1 MNPRLKA
8 LELHGYKTFASRYNF
23 EFPGNIT
30 AIVGPNG
37 SGKSNISDSLRWVL
51 GEQSYSL
58 LRGRKTEDMIFSGS
72 DLRPRA
78 GMASAT
84 ITFDNSDGWLP
95 IDFSEVSIM
104 RRAYRDGGNEYL
116 LNGQRVRL
124 KDISELLA
132 QSGLA
137 ERTYTIIGQG
147 LVDAA
152 LSLRPEERRRFFEEA
167 AGIGLY
173 RSRREEAIT
182 RLETTQRNLERVQ
195 DIISELGPRL
205 SSLER
210 QAKKAEEYDRVK
222 ADLDV
227 LLKDWYGYHWHNT
240 QKDLLHAREV
250 LRGQEERLKT
260 SRNKVEEVET
270 RVQAARVRLQELR
283 NELNLLHTQSAALHT
298 EREKISRNLAVLDER
313 HRSLISQEQQIR
325 NDLSRAEENGA
336 LYSDRLE
343 ELNQEKFKLQK
354 DLEEAQTQLQQAQE
368 NFNKRQAERGKIE
381 GLIREMRRNLVNV
394 ETQQVQQKAHLKELT
409 NRLET
414 LLSSSKSISQGL
426 ENAESDLARVQSE
439 YDSVCDEQQIV
450 EKKARDLE
458 NKLQKENESLKRLE
472 QEIREIDNQKSRN
485 ETELAK
491 NKAQL
496 EVVLQAERALTGLT
510 NGARNLIQAAKQGKL
525 SGNYKAISSLLDVPA
540 QYEIAIASVL
550 GEQLDAIWLDENT
563 DPEKALEFL
572 ENAENGR
579 AVLVP
584 SKLIKK
590 SVKLGPKDDP
600 DCLGVAVDLINCDTD
615 LREFLSILLGQVWV
629 VKDRNSA
636 KKLLKELPAT
646 GRIVTLKGEVFNGNG
661 VIVAGRD
668 ARSNIVSRPRQKR
681 ELEEKIQELTRKIEA
696 LEDQAAS
703 VEEKIDELRASRQKI
718 ESEAKV
724 ARAEISNLN
733 TRVQQSA
740 LAVEQ
745 VKQKQEWQKNQLSNL
760 NKQVDQCTGEIAAL
774 EKTIEAGA
782 AKAVEA
788 NAELRTMNSRLN
800 ELPLEELQSEVVHW
814 NTSLAVSSRAVKE
827 AERRFVE
834 FQQTMN
840 ANRESLKQYQERIQ
854 QNQQAIQQLG
864 QEKEQLTAQELELK
878 TKIDELQKAIDP
890 AENELVK
897 LENENN
903 HLQEEYSVVRQAE
916 ANAERFY
923 SQAQLE
929 LTRTREALENL
940 RRRIEEDFG
949 LVALEYNEDVTGPT
963 PLPLEGI
970 DSLPQLTELP
980 ADLEEA
986 INRER
991 AQLKRMGAV
1000 NPDAQKEYYEVK
1012 ERYEFLSGQMS
1023 DLKKADADLR
1033 QIISELDELMRKE
1046 FRKTFDAVAMEF
1058 KQMFTRLFGGGSAKL
1073 ILTDDENPTETGID
1087 IEARLPGRRE
1097 QGLSLLSGGERS
1109 LTAVALIFSLLKV
1122 SPTPFCVMDE
1132 VDAALDEAN
1141 VGRFTELLKELS
1153 QETQFILI
1161 THNRN
1166 TVQAANVIYGVTMGR
1181 DSASQVISLRLDE
1194 ISDEMVR

>member
-8 LELHGYKTFASRYNF
+8 LELHGYKTFASRFNF

-95 IDFSEVSIM
+95 IDFSEVTIM

-152 LSLRPEERRRFFEEA
+152 LSLRPEERRKFFEEA

-173 RSRREEAIT
+173 RSRREESIN

-222 ADLDV
+222 ADLNV
-227 LLKDWYGYHWHNT
+227 LLKDWYGFHWHNT
-240 QKDLLHAREV
+240 QKELIRAKEI
-250 LRGQEERLKT
+250 LRVQEEKLSG
-260 SRNKVEEVET
+260 SRKKVEDVET
-270 RVQAARVRLQELR
+270 RVQAARTRLQELR
-283 NELNLLHTQSAALHT
+283 NELNQWHMQSAGLHT

-313 HRSLISQEQQIR
+313 HRSLINQEQQIR
-325 NDLSRAEENGA
+325 SDLTKAEEEGN
-336 LYSDRLE
+336 LFTDRLE
-343 ELNQEKFKLQK
+343 ELQVEKEKLQK
-354 DLEEAQTQLQQAQE
+354 DLEEAQKQSKLAQD
-368 NFNKRQAERGKIE
+368 NLSQRQVERAKIE
-381 GLIREMRRNLVNV
+381 TTIREVRRNLINL

-409 NRLET
+409 NRLES
-414 LLSSSKSISQGL
+414 LNSGSKTISQSL
-426 ENAESDLARVQSE
+426 ENAESDLEKVTSA
-439 YDSVCDEQQIV
+439 YDTACDEQQMA
-450 EKKARDLE
+450 EKKVHDLE
-458 NKLQKENESLKRLE
+458 TKLQKENETIKRLE
-472 QEIREIDNQKSRN
+472 QEEREIDLQKSRC
-485 ETELAK
+485 EADLVKA
-491 NKAQL
+491 KAQL
-496 EVVLQAERALTGLT
+496 DVLVQAESALSGLT

-525 SGNYKAISSLLDVPA
+525 AGNYRAVSNLLDVPA
-540 QYEIAIASVL
+540 QYETAIAAVL
-550 GEQLDAIWLDENT
+550 GEQLDAIWLDEKT
-563 DPEKALEFL
+563 DPEAALEYL
-572 ENAENGR
+572 ENENNGR

-584 SKLIKK
+584 ASLTKQATKTSMK
-590 SVKLGPKDDP
+590 TDP
-600 DCLGVAVDLINCDTD
+600 DCLGIAAELVNCNGDLKSFMD
-615 LREFLSILLGQVWV
+615 LLLGQVLI
-629 VKDRNSA
+629 VKDRKTA
-636 KKLLKELPAT
+636 KRMVNEVPVT
-646 GRIVTLKGEVFNGNG
+646 GRVVTLKGEVFNANG
-661 VIVAGRD
+661 IIIAGRD
-668 ARSNIVSRPRQKR
+668 SRASIVSRPRQKR
-681 ELEEKIQELTRKIEA
+681 EYEEKIHDLNRKIEA
-696 LEDQAAS
+696 LEDQAAG
-703 VEEKIDELRASRQKI
+703 VEEKIDELKASRQKL
-718 ESEAKV
+718 ETDVRNSRTALTALNSKV
-724 ARAEISNLN
+724 
-733 TRVQQSA
+733 QSSS
-740 LAVEQ
+740 LAMEQ
-745 VKQKQEWQKNQLSNL
+745 VKQKQDWQKNQLITL
-760 NKQVDQCTGEIAAL
+760 NKQVEQAAGELA
-774 EKTIEAGA
+774 ESETVIEAGGVKVA
-782 AKAVEA
+782 EA
-788 NAELRTMNSRLN
+788 NNRLRELNANLN
-800 ELPLEELQSEVVHW
+800 ELPLEELQAEVVHW

-827 AERRFVE
+827 AERRTTE
-834 FQQTMN
+834 FQQTLN
-840 ANRESLKQYQERIQ
+840 SSKVTLQQYNERIK
-854 QNQQAIQQLG
+854 QNQHAIFMLG
-864 QEKEQLTAQELELK
+864 QEKEQCTAQEAEFK
-878 TKIDELQKAIDP
+878 VKIDDLQKVIDP
-890 AENELVK
+890 AETELVK
-897 LENENN
+897 LENE
-903 HLQEEYSVVRQAE
+903 HSQLQEEYSTLRQAE
-916 ANAERFY
+916 ANADRYY

-929 LTRTREALENL
+929 LTRTRESLENL

-963 PLPLEGI
+963 PLPLEGVN
-970 DSLPQLTELP
+970 SLPVLKEIP
-980 ADLEEA
+980 SDLEDA

-1033 QIISELDELMRKE
+1033 QIIAELDELMRRD
-1046 FRKTFDAVAMEF
+1046 FRTTFNAVAVEF
-1058 KQMFTRLFGGGSAKL
+1058 KEMFTRLFGGGSARL

-1109 LTAVALIFSLLKV
+1109 LTAVALIFSLIKV

-1153 QETQFILI
+1153 KETQFILI

-1181 DSASQVISLRLDE
+1181 DSSSQVISLRLDE
-1194 ISDEMVR
+1194 VSDDMVR